1 VQFIFIPAHTPF
13 LHSVSIEISRLC
25 VRFMLFRLNIF
36 VTGIFLRKINA
47 HVEYPSEGL
56 RRNCSF
62 IKINICTRV
71 NTWYYFGIEFY
82 SGYAEKNLLKRI

>member
-1 VQFIFIPAHTPF
+1 MPSVYVIPLEYFCNRDGA
-13 LHSVSIEISRLC
+13 
-25 VRFMLFRLNIF
+25 
-36 VTGIFLRKINA
+36 IFLRKIKA

-82 SGYAEKNLLKRI
+82 SGYAEKNLVKRI